1 MTIYGTF
8 PILVP
13 GTTESTSRNGLQKT
27 SGTILFQPGQQDAA
41 LSLAEQNGE
50 AFPDPQTRTT
60 DIGLME
66 MTFDA
71 YRDTG
76 KGSQVRGSLLV
87 KVSKTFS
94 TIEEV
99 TIEIGGVEVTG
110 LKVGSFS
117 VVESWVVDT
126 ITFFRVVSASAGSS
140 QIPTPSATLTR
151 SFKRRDII
159 GQVGPAV
166 PGGADQST
174 TLNISWTQVLA
185 DVTRRNFGELDEVDV
200 TLTLEPTVN

>member
-1 MTIYGTF
+1 MTLYGTF

-27 SGTILFQPGQQDAA
+27 SGTILFKPGQEDAA
-41 LSLAEQNGE
+41 LSLAEQNGG

-60 DIGLME
+60 DIGLLE

-76 KGSQVRGSLLV
+76 KTSQLRGSLLV

-94 TIEEV
+94 AINTITV
-99 TIEIGGVEVTG
+99 DINGSPFTG
-110 LKVGSFS
+110 QKRGSFT

-126 ITFFRVVSASAGSS
+126 ITFFRVLSASAVSS
-140 QIPTPSATLTR
+140 QIPNPSTTLTR
-151 SFKRRDII
+151 SFKRRDIF
-159 GQVGPAV
+159 GEVGPAT
-166 PGGADQST
+166 PGGPNQST
-174 TLNISWTQVLA
+174 TLNITWTQVIA
-185 DVTRRNFGELDEVDV
+185 DVTRRNFGDFDEVDV
-200 TLTLEPTVN
+200 TFTLEPTVI